1 MSKNWIGNKVLV
13 KNVEKQRQNLKWWQL
28 KEAQHSMHGKSFS
41 YQDQN
46 YDSANKQ
53 GWLDF

>member
-41 YQDQN
+41 Y
-46 YDSANKQ
+46 
-53 GWLDF
+53 